1 MDRDDLLAAG
11 EPGRSDSCKICQ
23 GRLNRSAEKGGAVR
37 LRSSIG
43 VLVNRIGSTHSG
55 RLALRK
61 GEGEG
66 EDHTEQ
72 SGAPDCEPL
81 TFIHPLPSPRGEA
94 KRAKR
99 IVNFFGG
106 EATRDVRGRFI

>member
-1 MDRDDLLAAG
+1 
-11 EPGRSDSCKICQ
+11 
-23 GRLNRSAEKGGAVR
+23 VR

-81 TFIHPLPSPRGEA
+81 TFILSPRQGE
-94 KRAKR
+94 KQK
-99 IVNFFGG
+99 GPSG
-106 EATRDVRGRFI
+106 L